1 MTRRLLA
8 GYLGLVLLVLLSL
21 EIPFGLLFVRAET
34 SRLSNGIERDAGM
47 LAELA
52 EERIEENATD
62 ELPELAADY
71 AEHR

>member
-34 SRLSNGIERDAGM
+34 SCLSNGIERDAGM

>member
-8 GYLGLVLLVLLSL
+8 GYLGLVLLVLLGL

-47 LAELA
+47 LAEL
-52 EERIEENATD
+52 
-62 ELPELAADY
+62 
-71 AEHR
+71 